1 MLNQKDISTWTT
13 SDISSWL
20 KSINMTQYVSKFELN
35 KINGYDLIY
44 LTKEDLKN
52 LGVLNIHDKNV
63 ILNSMKKALL
73 QQLKLSVNYKNKFA
87 IIQLDFDPNYT
98 VEQLIQSFKLI
109 FKPGTEIFLAVNN
122 NEILMPNL
130 KIIDLILYEPKIYKN
145 FKIVSDDISISMN
158 NNNINYDN
166 IYPSTEENR
175 KILTKTPNKNVY
187 KNYNNDNTDLEREYK
202 TVGNINA
209 NTNTNTN
216 TNKYTK
222 SMTNFDNLEN
232 LYNNKK
238 YTFDKKS
245 LKNYTNNL
253 NNNLNNNNLNKNEEL
268 YSNYKTYNDYNK
280 IKEIKIDNINNNINN
295 NPNNLSNNNLYEYN
309 TNINMKS
316 LNKNDI
322 NINPTAYRKNY
333 SIKNGELNLDIKSLN
348 LNNIKKEED
357 DGQKYSS
364 EKRSFRLKELNLNR
378 NYSNNL
384 NENSNYIGKKN
395 NFNFDMNEIKDER
408 LNYTSGTGGFI

>member
-63 ILNSMKKALL
+63 ILNSMKRALL

-158 NNNINYDN
+158 NYNN

-175 KILTKTPNKNVY
+175 KILTKTPNKNIY

-209 NTNTNTN
+209 NTNTN
-216 TNKYTK
+216 NKYTK
-222 SMTNFDNLEN
+222 SVTNFDNLEN

-245 LKNYTNNL
+245 LKNYTNNI

-295 NPNNLSNNNLYEYN
+295 NPNNINNNNLYEYN

-322 NINPTAYRKNY
+322 NINPINPSAYRKNY

-395 NFNFDMNEIKDER
+395 NFNYDMNEIKDER
-408 LNYTSGTGGFI
+408 LNYTSGEGGFI

>member
-1 MLNQKDISTWTT
+1 MNQKDISTWNT

-20 KSINMTQYVSKFELN
+20 KSINMTQYIAKFELN

-52 LGVLNIHDKNV
+52 LGIINIHDKNV
-63 ILNSMKKALL
+63 ILNSMKRALL

-158 NNNINYDN
+158 NNNYNN

-175 KILTKTPNKNVY
+175 KILTKTPNKNMY

-209 NTNTNTN
+209 NTNSNN
-216 TNKYTK
+216 NKYTK

-245 LKNYTNNL
+245 LKNYTNNI
-253 NNNLNNNNLNKNEEL
+253 NNNLNNANLNKNEEL

-280 IKEIKIDNINNNINN
+280 IKEIKIDNNINN
-295 NPNNLSNNNLYEYN
+295 NPNNINNNNLYEYN

-322 NINPTAYRKNY
+322 NNINPTAYRKNY

-378 NYSNNL
+378 NYANNL
-384 NENSNYIGKKN
+384 NDGNNYIGKKN
-395 NFNFDMNEIKDER
+395 NFNYDMNEIKDER
-408 LNYTSGTGGFI
+408 LNYTSGPGGFI

>member
-63 ILNSMKKALL
+63 ILNSMKRALL

-145 FKIVSDDISISMN
+145 FKIVSDDICISMN
-158 NNNINYDN
+158 NNNYNI

-187 KNYNNDNTDLEREYK
+187 KNYNDNNTDLEREYK

-209 NTNTNTN
+209 NTNMN
-216 TNKYTK
+216 NKYTK
-222 SMTNFDNLEN
+222 SVTNFDNLEN

-245 LKNYTNNL
+245 LKNYTNNI

-280 IKEIKIDNINNNINN
+280 IKEIKIDNNINN
-295 NPNNLSNNNLYEYN
+295 NPNNISNNNLYEYN

-322 NINPTAYRKNY
+322 NINPINPSAYRKNY

-395 NFNFDMNEIKDER
+395 NFNYDMNEIKDER

>member
-20 KSINMTQYVSKFELN
+20 KGINMTQYVSKFELN

-63 ILNSMKKALL
+63 ILNSMKRALL

-158 NNNINYDN
+158 NNINYNN

-187 KNYNNDNTDLEREYK
+187 KNYNDNNTDLEREYK

-209 NTNTNTN
+209 NTNMN
-216 TNKYTK
+216 NKYTK
-222 SMTNFDNLEN
+222 SVTNFDNLEN

-238 YTFDKKS
+238 YIFDKKP
-245 LKNYTNNL
+245 LKNYTNNI

-268 YSNYKTYNDYNK
+268 YSNYKTYNDYNQ
-280 IKEIKIDNINNNINN
+280 IKEIKIDNNINN
-295 NPNNLSNNNLYEYN
+295 NPNNINNNNLYEYN

-322 NINPTAYRKNY
+322 NNINPTAYRKNY

-384 NENSNYIGKKN
+384 NEGNNYLGKKN
-395 NFNFDMNEIKDER
+395 NFNYDMNEIKDER
-408 LNYTSGTGGFI
+408 LNYTSGASGFI

>member
-20 KSINMTQYVSKFELN
+20 KSINMSQYVSKFELN

-63 ILNSMKKALL
+63 ILNSMKRALL

-158 NNNINYDN
+158 NNINYNN

-187 KNYNNDNTDLEREYK
+187 KNYNDNNTDLEREYK

-209 NTNTNTN
+209 NTNMN
-216 TNKYTK
+216 NKYTK
-222 SMTNFDNLEN
+222 SVTNFDNLEN

-245 LKNYTNNL
+245 LKNYTNNI

-322 NINPTAYRKNY
+322 NINPINPSAYRKNY

-395 NFNFDMNEIKDER
+395 NFNYDMNEIKDER

>member
-63 ILNSMKKALL
+63 ILNSMKRALL

-122 NEILMPNL
+122 KEILMPNL

-145 FKIVSDDISISMN
+145 FKIVSDDICISMN
-158 NNNINYDN
+158 NYNN

-175 KILTKTPNKNVY
+175 KILTKTPNKNMY

-209 NTNTNTN
+209 NTNTNSN
-216 TNKYTK
+216 NNKYTK

-245 LKNYTNNL
+245 LKNYTNNI

-280 IKEIKIDNINNNINN
+280 IKEIKIDNNINN
-295 NPNNLSNNNLYEYN
+295 NPNNVNNNNLYEYN

-322 NINPTAYRKNY
+322 NNINPTAYRKNY

-384 NENSNYIGKKN
+384 NEGNNYLGKKN
-395 NFNFDMNEIKDER
+395 NFNYDMNEIKDER

>member
-1 MLNQKDISTWTT
+1 MLNQKDMSTWTT

-20 KSINMTQYVSKFELN
+20 KSINMSQYVSKFELN

-158 NNNINYDN
+158 NNINYNN

-202 TVGNINA
+202 TLGNING
-209 NTNTNTN
+209 NTNTN
-216 TNKYTK
+216 NKYTK
-222 SMTNFDNLEN
+222 SVTNFDNLEN

-245 LKNYTNNL
+245 LKNYTNNI

-322 NINPTAYRKNY
+322 NINPINPSAYRKNY

-384 NENSNYIGKKN
+384 NEGNNYLGKKN
-395 NFNFDMNEIKDER
+395 NFNYDMNEIKDER
-408 LNYTSGTGGFI
+408 LNYTSGAGGFI